1 MLLGRRW
8 VVSGASAVCAEI
20 SWLWLVRQGLSS
32 ILACLLF
39 ASCLLLARLPQIMKP
54 TIESL
59 LVLAGPTER
68 AVVSKCKSK
77 SYIS

>member
-32 ILACLLF
+32 ILACLLLV
-39 ASCLLLARLPQIMKP
+39 SPPSNYETHYRK
-54 TIESL
+54 SL
-59 LVLAGPTER
+59 GP
-68 AVVSKCKSK
+68 SW
-77 SYIS
+77 SYRKGCCIKM